1 MRGADGG
8 PWNIICALP
17 ALWVGLLY
25 DNKAQLEAYD
35 LAKPFM
41 NTAILE
47 EGRISAAKYG
57 LNGKLGGR
65 KIINIAE
72 EMIRISSLGLERR
85 NKLDNRGIDERQ
97 FLDPLL
103 NIVRNKKTGSE
114 ILLEKFNGIWRKNID
129 KVFIENAF

>member
-25 DNKAQLEAYD
+25 DDKAQLEAYD

-41 NTAILE
+41 NTSILE

-57 LNGKLGGR
+57 LKGKLGNK
-65 KIINIAE
+65 KIIEIAE
-72 EMIRISSLGLERR
+72 EMVRISSLGLERR

-103 NIVRNKKTGSE
+103 NIIKNKKTGSD
-114 ILLEKFNGIWRKNID
+114 ILLQKFNGNWQKNID